1 MADGGVTSMI
11 MLVTA
16 LIISTAVS
24 ALLIG
29 SWTDAAETISSQ
41 RNKAAADAAIEVSL
55 AGDPGAVQY
64 DTAATPDDE
73 VTIYLQNT
81 GTNLLDHDS
90 VAFWLDGEVSTTNT
104 ITFVDAAVS
113 VWSPGELIQVVGESS
128 AWSFSNGNEPTLSV
142 VVSSTVSKGVSGS
155 DSISQPIRL
164 VA

>member
-1 MADGGVTSMI
+1 MVYR
-11 MLVTA
+11 LA
-16 LIISTAVS
+16 LASYGHVIYIY
-24 ALLIG
+24 IN
-29 SWTDAAETISSQ
+29 I
-41 RNKAAADAAIEVSL
+41 
-55 AGDPGAVQY
+55 
-64 DTAATPDDE
+64 
-73 VTIYLQNT
+73 TIYLQNT

>member
-1 MADGGVTSMI
+1 MADGGVSSMI

-29 SWTDAAETISSQ
+29 SWTDAAEIISSQ
-41 RNKAAADAAIEVSL
+41 RNKAAADAATEVSL

-64 DTAATPDDE
+64 DTVATPDE

-128 AWSFSNGNEPTLSV
+128 AWSFTNGNEPTLSV
-142 VVSSTVSKGVSGS
+142 VVSSMVSKGVSGS

-164 VA
+164 VV

>member
-1 MADGGVTSMI
+1 MI

-29 SWTDAAETISSQ
+29 SWTNAAEIVAAQ
-41 RNKAAADAAIEVSL
+41 RDKAAADSATDVSL

-64 DTAATPDDE
+64 DTTPNPDE
-73 VTIYLQNT
+73 ITIYLQNT
-81 GTNLLDHDS
+81 GTRILDHNS

-104 ITFVDAAVS
+104 ISFVDATVT
-113 VWSPGELIQVVGESS
+113 VWAPGELIEVVGESA
-128 AWSFSNGNEPTLSV
+128 AWSYLNDAEPSLSV
-142 VVSSTVSKGVSGS
+142 VVSSTVSKGVKGS
-155 DSISQPIRL
+155 DAISAPIRL